1 MFTNTPVRRAWR
13 TVLENFANVFANRCL
28 RNFANVFANR
38 NSEMLGMK
46 VFFFPVDIVLLG
58 IGGGYEGTLLSRG
71 DLDLFCFVGFACFQG
86 ATPLTQM
93 NTHVRQQ

>member
-1 MFTNTPVRRAWR
+1 M
-13 TVLENFANVFANRCL
+13 FANSACLQTVCKQCLFANCL
-28 RNFANVFANR
+28 QTELLANGCR
-38 NSEMLGMK
+38 ILLLGMK
-46 VFFFPVDIVLLG
+46 VLFFPVDIVLLG

>member
-1 MFTNTPVRRAWR
+1 MGKVSCSRTPLFVGLGEQCWKISQM
-13 TVLENFANVFANRCL
+13 CL
-28 RNFANVFANR
+28 QT